1 MVVVVVLWVTNN
13 NNSSGGGGD
22 THLVLVKDG
31 INSDID
37 RPSKSCFAS
46 CIFDEEEEEE
56 EVALLLI
63 SDGISNAIVVVVVV
77 VVVQYQLKVHFFVV
91 AVALSLSHLISAVG
105 AFRQHCWEWES

>member
-77 VVVQYQLKVHFFVV
+77 QYQLKVHFFVV
-91 AVALSLSHLISAVG
+91 AVARSLSLSPI
-105 AFRQHCWEWES
+105 